1 MKTKTR
7 KTTRILC
14 ASTIAAMTILGS
26 VAPALTTVMADDSA
40 KVYMSGSENTIS
52 FTKKLNLD
60 EGENT
65 PNVTIKYTLATRTA
79 TPTEKTAFSNE
90 NYTNVENGPTDHETV
105 PTVSDSVFS
114 ASNDTK
120 KEGSVVKP
128 SEINAQKLVAA
139 TKVPTVYTYNI
150 TETAYIGNTDNLAT
164 FITPKTSETKK
175 LNVYVGY
182 KSDTDKTLQV
192 LYATFANED
201 NSKATGFENEYKT
214 SSDGKD
220 TQYKFR
226 VKKTVTGNQG
236 DKTKFFNFTIKLH
249 NQYSKVTA
257 TVDNGGKDLV
267 ASNEPDEKGDLTL
280 KVKLKDGA
288 SVNIDGLTKGAT
300 YETSDVVE
308 TEAGQDNYTTNL
320 EQKLNH
326 DEGINEIVV
335 TNNKEGTIPTGI
347 YLNHKLPFNIL
358 GVALAGGAVAL
369 IAKKRHEDVLEDEDD
384 E

>member
-14 ASTIAAMTILGS
+14 ASTLAAMTILGS
-26 VAPALTTVMADDSA
+26 AAPALTTVMAEDSA
-40 KVYMSGSENTIS
+40 KVNMVGSENTIN

-65 PNVTIKYTLATRTA
+65 PNVTIKYALSTRSA
-79 TPTEKTAFSNE
+79 TPDEKTAFSGE
-90 NYTNVENGPTDHETV
+90 NYTTVVDGPVDDDII
-105 PTVSDSVFS
+105 PTVSDSEFS
-114 ASNDTK
+114 ASSDTK
-120 KEGSVVKP
+120 KDGSVVKP
-128 SEINAQKLVAA
+128 SKINAQKLVAA

-150 TETAYIGNTDNLAT
+150 TETAYIGNTENLAT
-164 FITPKTSETKK
+164 FITPKTSATKK

-182 KSDTDKTLQV
+182 KSDTDKKLQV

-201 NSKATGFENEYKT
+201 NTKTTGFENEYKT
-214 SSDGKD
+214 SRDGKD
-220 TQYKFR
+220 TQFKFR

-236 DKTKFFNFTIKLH
+236 DKTKLFNFTIKLH

-257 TVDNGGKDLV
+257 TVDNGGEDLV
-267 ASNEPDEKGDLTL
+267 ASNEPDEKGDLSLT
-280 KVKLKDGA
+280 VKLKDGA
-288 SVNIDGLTKGAT
+288 TVDIDGLTKGAT

-308 TEAGQDNYTTNL
+308 AEAGQDNYTTNL
-320 EQKLNH
+320 EQKLND

-369 IAKKRHEDVLEDEDD
+369 IAKKRHEALEDEDD